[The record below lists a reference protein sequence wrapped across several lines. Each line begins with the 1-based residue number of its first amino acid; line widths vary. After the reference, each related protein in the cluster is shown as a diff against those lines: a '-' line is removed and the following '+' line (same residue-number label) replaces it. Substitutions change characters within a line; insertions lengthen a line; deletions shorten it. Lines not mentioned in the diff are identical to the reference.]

1 MSLFTV
7 RVGDRGQVIVPE
19 AARDEMGI
27 EEGDELLLETDPM
40 NGTLTYAVAENPLI
54 RRAREALA
62 EYKAGETVTLD
73 DVAAELG
80 FTIER
85 E

>member
-7 RVGDRGQVIVPE
+7 RVSDSGQVTMPK

-27 EEGDELLLETDPM
+27 EAGDELLLETDPV
-40 NGTLTYAVAENPLI
+40 NGTVTYAVAENPLI
-54 RRAREALA
+54 RRAREAMA
-62 EYKAGETVTLD
+62 EYRAGETVSLD
-73 DVAAELG
+73 EIAAEFG

>member
-7 RVGDRGQVIVPE
+7 RVSDSGQVNMPK

-27 EEGDELLLETDPM
+27 EAGDELLLETDPV
-40 NGTLTYAVAENPLI
+40 NGTVTYAVAENPLI
-54 RRAREALA
+54 RRAREAMA
-62 EYKAGETVTLD
+62 EYRAGETISLD
-73 DVAAELG
+73 DIAKEFG